1 MQSLTTRERNIRTL
15 SRTSCN
21 SLTEIGLLLR
31 EAREKH
37 SLSLK
42 DIREITCI
50 PLHHISAIETGS
62 RSKLPEDF
70 YLVGFIKRYAR
81 TLGLD
86 EKSLCD
92 RYLNE
97 KKYTNSNNEA
107 DAFNLLFQEKR
118 SKNILPFHGNQQ
130 KKSDNYTVRN
140 SEEKNFIR
148 VYHFYYLILFFL
160 FVTASYSIYKTFT
173 IVSDEHLSGSYL
185 VLENDNTNT
194 NSEPNIN
201 YDEVESWV
209 GGEGKRQKAESKK
222 LKVEMRHEMVQTKQ
236 NVSETLM
243 TTKELKNNARRAN
256 ANTLVKIDKKP
267 SVLTKTNIVV
277 KAPQKIDKPVLVEE
291 NKIKLRPLRQISA
304 VQVDN

>member
-21 SLTEIGLLLR
+21 SLTEIGSILR

-50 PLHHISAIETGS
+50 PLHHISAIEAGS

-70 YLVGFIKRYAR
+70 YLVGFIKRYAK

-97 KKYTNSNNEA
+97 KKYINPNNEA
-107 DAFNLLFQEKR
+107 DAFNLLFQEKK
-118 SKNILPFHGNQQ
+118 SKNVLPFNGNRQN
-130 KKSDNYTVRN
+130 KNDNYSARN
-140 SEEKNFIR
+140 SEEKSFIR
-148 VYHFYYLILFFL
+148 VYHFYYLILFLL

-173 IVSDEHLSGSYL
+173 IGSDGYLSSSYL
-185 VLENDNTNT
+185 VLENDTT
-194 NSEPNIN
+194 GKNSEPNIN
-201 YDEVESWV
+201 YNDVESWV
-209 GGEGKRQKAESKK
+209 DNGGKK
-222 LKVEMRHEMVQTKQ
+222 LEVETSHTKVQTKQ
-236 NVSETLM
+236 IVSKTLV
-243 TTKELKNNARRAN
+243 TTKELKNSTRRAN

-291 NKIKLRPLRQISA
+291 NKIKLRPYKQIPL
-304 VQVDN
+304 VENNLIE